1 MKAMAA
7 MKGMKA
13 MKAMKAMK
21 KISARLAKRYAFFGK
36 ISKTKTGLT
45 KSNLIKTKTG
55 KIVSKK
61 MSERGKKSP
70 WIAAVTKA
78 RAALKIKGFSAIKKG
93 TPLYN
98 KAKEFYGKSPKSPMK
113 SPMKSP
119 KKLMELSTSFPEIM
133 SYTTMAMLG
142 IFVASGAVLV
152 AIRRRTSKAG
162 KEALLSFQF

>member
-70 WIAAVTKA
+70 WIAAVNKA
-78 RAALKIKGFSAIKKG
+78 RAALKIKGFAVIKKG

-98 KAKEFYGKSPKSPMK
+98 KAKEFYGKTPKSPMK

-119 KKLMELSTSFPEIM
+119 KKLMELNTSFPEVT
-133 SYTTMAMLG
+133 SCTTMAMLC
-142 IFVASGAVLV
+142 IFAASGAVLV
-152 AIRRRTSKAG
+152 AIRRRMTKAG
-162 KEALLSFQF
+162 KE